1 MCVHVC
7 MCVHVGVYL
16 YKCVCAC
23 VFHVCFVF
31 VPLCSAQRPI
41 VEFSLEDGRKLK
53 IKAMREE
60 KSKKPPASNFAAEKV
75 RIIMQITSDLT
86 HHAPLIV

>member
-1 MCVHVC
+1 MR
-7 MCVHVGVYL
+7 
-16 YKCVCAC
+16 AC
-23 VFHVCFVF
+23 VRARWCSCLCVSIYVRVCVSRVCFVF
-31 VPLCSAQRPI
+31 VSLCSAQRPI

-75 RIIMQITSDLT
+75 RIIM
-86 HHAPLIV
+86 